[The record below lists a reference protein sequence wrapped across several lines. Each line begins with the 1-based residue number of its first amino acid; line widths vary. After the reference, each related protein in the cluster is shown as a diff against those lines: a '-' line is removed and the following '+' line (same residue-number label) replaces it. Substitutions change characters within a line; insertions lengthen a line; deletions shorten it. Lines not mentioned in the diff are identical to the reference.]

1 MEQPWYDKIN
11 LKRLPRGKNY
21 KVIMMMITMPMIITI
36 VSGQPGQE
44 KRLGG
49 GGGGAG
55 TVAAAPSTVGKVVAC
70 PRWAKTSKTHRQLDW
85 CRKRPTDFV
94 ASLNRSTII
103 FSAQGNILNAFWC
116 FLIKE
121 FSVLSRMPSLL
132 SFSWRKSLKRIVVGN
147 GEISVTKILI
157 FRFWKLKRFIKVTVS
172 CL

>member
-1 MEQPWYDKIN
+1 MT
-11 LKRLPRGKNY
+11 
-21 KVIMMMITMPMIITI
+21 MITMPMIITI

-94 ASLNRSTII
+94 ARLYRPTII
-103 FSAQGNILNAFWC
+103 FSAQGNILNA
-116 FLIKE
+116 L
-121 FSVLSRMPSLL
+121 
-132 SFSWRKSLKRIVVGN
+132 
-147 GEISVTKILI
+147 
-157 FRFWKLKRFIKVTVS
+157 
-172 CL
+172 